1 VHNDAESWGAVEPH
15 INASDAAADGL
26 AIKLMVAVGA
36 TLPMHYL
43 SDGDNNNRATASQM
57 GLPTFLKFQRR
68 QQIVKNVLRTMLD
81 RVLREAQRVGKLAP
95 TVDVSK
101 AYDLVFPE
109 FDHEDNQ
116 ELGTAIQMLTQ
127 GLHTARE
134 ASWISDETAMQLLF
148 QFCGLEIDIHEEQ
161 ARIQAQQQRKTAPL
175 PTVLPGSQQAGS
187 EASERTRA
195 DPLLAG
201 QMSGTTSGGVGP
213 GGW

>member
-1 VHNDAESWGAVEPH
+1 MITEIALFTAVP
-15 INASDAAADGL
+15 
-26 AIKLMVAVGA
+26 
-36 TLPMHYL
+36 
-43 SDGDNNNRATASQM
+43 
-57 GLPTFLKFQRR
+57 
-68 QQIVKNVLRTMLD
+68 
-81 RVLREAQRVGKLAP
+81 GK
-95 TVDVSK
+95 
-101 AYDLVFPE
+101 E
-109 FDHEDNQ
+109 E

-175 PTVLPGSQQAGS
+175 PTGLPGSQQAGS

-201 QMSGTTSGGVGP
+201 QMSDTTSGGVGP